1 MMLVTGLADGS
12 GQTKGQ
18 PGGFNFVACVF
29 EYLHARWAMAGLVGV
44 SETVRAGAR
53 LAAGGYQCLVGG
65 LRVRARWQR
74 WPYQGQLPDH
84 RMPERLVPA
93 AA

>member
-1 MMLVTGLADGS
+1 MRLITGLADGS
-12 GQTKGQ
+12 GQAEGQ
-18 PGGFNFVACVF
+18 PGGFNLVACVF

-53 LAAGGYQCLVGG
+53 LAAGGYQRLVGD
-65 LRVRARWQR
+65 LRMRQRWQGR
-74 WPYQGQLPDH
+74 PYQGQLPG
-84 RMPERLVPA
+84 RRLPERLVPA